1 MISFHGKQGIR
12 IRFEAKTSQDKMNV
26 TGGLH
31 VYYYKEDLINMIV
44 PDQPDPQAARVLQ
57 EALGVAGVNDSLFRT
72 TIQVSGVSQI

>member
-1 MISFHGKQGIR
+1 
-12 IRFEAKTSQDKMNV
+12 MNV
-26 TGGLH
+26 TGGLQ